1 MNSLCVLPMLSF
13 AVERRWLVVGHVT
26 NLLPLAPL
34 SFRVPLS
41 LCSPLPCTS
50 HPAMMKR
57 AHDPTESG
65 ADSPTKRARHMKN
78 VVEEWVNR
86 YAGPHDY
93 KDVTIWTFDV
103 NDVETTIREREA
115 DAMKEMALTDD
126 EQHKLIGNVTR
137 CARLRHAQY
146 STPSPSNMRHTSPR
160 STYTQRLS
168 RSVSLAKPLLRYGEG
183 AVTRTQRWFDC
194 VSPSNGPL
202 SYQPVLWTVIWC
214 VFRSAL

>member
-1 MNSLCVLPMLSF
+1 MGEVI
-13 AVERRWLVVGHVT
+13 R
-26 NLLPLAPL
+26 
-34 SFRVPLS
+34 
-41 LCSPLPCTS
+41 
-50 HPAMMKR
+50 
-57 AHDPTESG
+57 
-65 ADSPTKRARHMKN
+65 
-78 VVEEWVNR
+78 
-86 YAGPHDY
+86 AGPHDY

-126 EQHKLIGNVTR
+126 GQHKLIGMVTR
-137 CARLRHAQY
+137 CARLRHGQY

-202 SYQPVLWTVIWC
+202 SVSLSRAMPGVACVTRQISSYKPDTIALIIYACTCLWIGG
-214 VFRSAL
+214 